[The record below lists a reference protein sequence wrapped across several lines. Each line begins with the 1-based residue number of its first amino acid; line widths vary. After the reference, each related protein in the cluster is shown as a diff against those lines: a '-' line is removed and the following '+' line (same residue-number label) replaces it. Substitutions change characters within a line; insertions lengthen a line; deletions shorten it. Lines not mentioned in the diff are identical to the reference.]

1 MRLMIGSGPPLDHGI
16 ITAPVGLVRGL
27 AVPGTPFPHLA
38 FVCRFV
44 LCGRDGRCYAEE
56 SS

>member
-1 MRLMIGSGPPLDHGI
+1 MRLMIGSVDHGI

-27 AVPGTPFPHLA
+27 AVPGTPLPHLA